1 MSLFGSRENDPLLQ
15 DDPFAPSDEDPPA
28 DAEDETGADASGGD
42 ASPVDEPAPTT
53 RTITYTRQ
61 EARAGDLTELNR
73 ALDREWRLDSIR
85 LEGDNALQ
93 LTLRRTQGG
102 PDAGSII

>member
-28 DAEDETGADASGGD
+28 DAEDEAGAGASEADAS
-42 ASPVDEPAPTT
+42 SVDEPAPTT
-53 RTITYTRQ
+53 RKMTYTRQ

-73 ALDREWRLDSIR
+73 ALDREWRLASIR
-85 LEGDNALQ
+85 LEDDNALQ
-93 LTLRRTQGG
+93 LTLRRSRSG